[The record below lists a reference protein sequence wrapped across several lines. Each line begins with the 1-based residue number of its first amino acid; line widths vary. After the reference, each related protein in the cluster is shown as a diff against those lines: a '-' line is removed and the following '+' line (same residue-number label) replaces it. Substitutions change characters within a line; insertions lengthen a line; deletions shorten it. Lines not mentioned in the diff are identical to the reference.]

1 MANPR
6 ITIIG
11 LGLTGTSLGLALMQ
25 SGSTLEIVGHDKEPT
40 VAQEARKRDA
50 VHRIEWNLFKAC
62 EGASMIVL
70 AIPLDGALETIGLL
84 REDIQPTTMVLVLNG
99 VFGPVIK
106 QLGELLPERS
116 NAVVG
121 QAILNGVG
129 AELTPRADLLRKA
142 VFCLAAGPT
151 TNPDALQLA
160 SDFVESTGAQ
170 PLFVDPD
177 EHDGIAAAVDSLPRL
192 LGAALLHTA
201 AGSPG
206 WTEAQRMAGV
216 AFARSTQFDRS
227 AQGLY
232 AELMANRANVL
243 QRLDQLIASL
253 ATWRSWLATEA
264 TEEGE
269 HPLLSALTNAEE
281 ERQTWESHALLQN
294 WDPSPGRPEAQETPG
309 VMRQMFLGGWFG
321 GRKTGDGGKR

>member
-25 SGSTLEIVGHDKEPT
+25 SGSALEIVGHDKEPT

-62 EGASMIVL
+62 EEASMIVL
-70 AIPLDGALETIGLL
+70 AIPLDGTVETIELL
-84 REDIQPTTMVLVLNG
+84 REDIKPTTMVLVLNG
-99 VFGPVIK
+99 VFGPVLK
-106 QLGELLPERS
+106 RLGEMLPGHS

-121 QAILNGVG
+121 QVILNGVG
-129 AELTPRADLLRKA
+129 AELTPHADLLRKA

-160 SDFVESTGAQ
+160 SDFVESAGAQ

-216 AFARSTQFDRS
+216 AFARTTQFDRS
-227 AQGLY
+227 AHGLY
-232 AELMANRANVL
+232 AELSANRANVL

-253 ATWRSWLATEA
+253 TTWRSWLAAEA
-264 TEEGE
+264 SDGYEP
-269 HPLLSALTNAEE
+269 PLLAALSNAEE
-281 ERQTWESHALLQN
+281 ERQRWEGHALRHD
-294 WDPSPGRPEAQETPG
+294 WDPSPERPVAQESGSTL
-309 VMRQMFLGGWFG
+309 RQMFLGGWFG
-321 GRKTGDGGKR
+321 GRKTGDGDKR

>member
-25 SGSTLEIVGHDKEPT
+25 SGSALEIIGHDKEPT
-40 VAQEARKRDA
+40 VAQEARKRNA
-50 VHRIEWNLFKAC
+50 VHRIEWNLYKAC

-70 AIPLDGALETIGLL
+70 AVPLDAVAETLELL
-84 REDIQPTTMVLVLNG
+84 REDIQPATMVLVLNG
-99 VFGPVIK
+99 VFAPVLK
-106 QLGELLPERS
+106 RFAETLPAHG

-129 AELTPRADLLRKA
+129 AELTPRADLFQKA
-142 VFCLAAGPT
+142 VFCLASGAT

-160 SDFVESTGAQ
+160 ADFAESTGAQ

-192 LGAALLHTA
+192 FGAALLHMA

-216 AFARSTQFDRS
+216 AFARTTQFDRS
-227 AQGLY
+227 AQSLY
-232 AELMANRANVL
+232 AELVANRANVL
-243 QRLDQLIASL
+243 QRLDQLSGAL
-253 ATWRSWLATEA
+253 TAWRAWLATDA
-264 TEEGE
+264 PAEGE
-269 HPLLSALTNAEE
+269 HPLLVALTDAES
-281 ERQTWESHALLQN
+281 ERETWESHALQHS
-294 WDPSPGRPEAQETPG
+294 WDPSPGQPVAKEAPG

-321 GRKTGDGGKR
+321 GRKSGESDKR

>member
-25 SGSTLEIVGHDKEPT
+25 SGSALEIVGHDKEPT

-70 AIPLDGALETIGLL
+70 AIPLDGALETIELL

-99 VFGPVIK
+99 IFGPVLK
-106 QLGELLPERS
+106 RLGEVLPGHG

-121 QAILNGVG
+121 RVILNGVG
-129 AELTPRADLLRKA
+129 VELTPRAELLRKA
-142 VFCLAAGPT
+142 VFCLAAGPS

-160 SDFVESTGAQ
+160 SDFAESAGAQ

-177 EHDGIAAAVDSLPRL
+177 EHDGIAAAVDSLPRM
-192 LGAALLHTA
+192 LGAALIHMA

-206 WTEAQRMAGV
+206 WTEAQRMAGA
-216 AFARSTQFDRS
+216 AFARTTQFDRS
-227 AQGLY
+227 AQSLY
-232 AELMANRANVL
+232 AELTANRANVL
-243 QRLDQLIASL
+243 QRLDQLSGAL
-253 ATWRSWLATEA
+253 AAWRAWLATDA
-264 TEEGE
+264 PAEGE
-269 HPLLSALTNAEE
+269 HPLLVALTDAEN
-281 ERQTWESHALLQN
+281 ERQTWESHALLHN
-294 WDPSPGRPEAQETPG
+294 WDPSQSQAPAQESPG

-321 GRKTGDGGKR
+321 GRKSGDSKRS